1 MGGRATIYT
10 SGAGMESEAE
20 WGGERTP
27 RTLFVTPKSEAP
39 GYGSGGPDGSLP
51 RADGVRAAFV
61 PEMRPYRGFALDP
74 LLAKTTQQAQDLA
87 FNLTL
92 GGKSKVPLG
101 VDAKT
106 GSPSLSE
113 VLEAIDQVQLFAA
126 LHEGRAPHYVA
137 LTGDMRRIM
146 LALSASTQEAP
157 FDERQV
163 PNLLMKWVELNGTT
177 VEEAIK
183 EMPKLEFGSSLSDAN
198 INFCVTLFSQQVG
211 RAFRMV
217 ARAHWTDPNARTR
230 SVWAIV
236 DKLPMVVQA
245 QMREAHALARGAPV
259 PATVTLDGL
268 MESIKMA
275 FAAVVARLKAVG
287 KMEELRVGYKPPV
300 RSGDAEATGARG
312 GTGTASSRGRGG
324 RANAGA
330 GGWNGRG
337 GGRKPAV
344 AVAAVEVAAPSDKVK
359 DEGEGEE
366 GETEGMVAAVSSQ
379 AKGNPASTPESS
391 KPGCPNCRGAEEYGP
406 AAKPPHRFRDCPVA
420 ACLFWQYNGGCKHKD
435 SCAWAKSHTPALKGS
450 KMSKG

>member
-10 SGAGMESEAE
+10 SGAGLDSEAE
-20 WGGERTP
+20 WDGVRTP
-27 RTLFVTPKSEAP
+27 RELFVTPKGSAS
-39 GYGSGGPDGSLP
+39 GYGSGGSLP
-51 RADGVRAAFV
+51 RADMVRAAFV
-61 PEMRPYRGFALDP
+61 QEMHPYREFALDP

-106 GSPSLSE
+106 GSPNLSE

-275 FAAVVARLKAVG
+275 FAAVVERLKAVG

-300 RSGDAEATGARG
+300 RSGDAEAAGARG

-344 AVAAVEVAAPSDKVK
+344 AVAAVEVATPSDKAK
-359 DEGEGEE
+359 DEAEDEE
-366 GETEGMVAAVSSQ
+366 GETEGTVAAVSSP
-379 AKGNPASTPESS
+379 AKGPVSS
-391 KPGCPNCRGAEEYGP
+391 KPGCPNCRGAEEYGI
-406 AAKPPHRFRDCPVA
+406 AAKQPHSFRDCPAA

-435 SCAWAKSHTPALKGS
+435 ACSWAKTHTPALKGS